1 VGHGRVVGLA
11 NSSEM
16 SEPRNQVAIDEDLGS
31 DRSNNIYRLQITPF
45 EVFADDIAA
54 QQSRLDG
61 AAETRYTPA
70 SVSHSQ
76 DRPVGRFSD
85 E

>member
-54 QQSRLDG
+54 Q
-61 AAETRYTPA
+61 
-70 SVSHSQ
+70 
-76 DRPVGRFSD
+76 
-85 E
+85 